1 MLFLLLTQECGYL
14 NQIPYDSAQE
24 IRSWVMFPSSCLELS
39 FSGMCQFAL
48 GVSFPGNLLFTAV
61 IEDTGPY

>member
-1 MLFLLLTQECGYL
+1 
-14 NQIPYDSAQE
+14 
-24 IRSWVMFPSSCLELS
+24 MFPSSCLELS